1 MLPGKIYKPE
11 DFLDIARRR
20 YWYLLVPVALVAAGT
35 AAVTAQMPN
44 RYRSEAMIMVVPQGV
59 TPGYVIPAVTRGIE
73 DRLPSITQQLL
84 SRSRLE
90 PIIRDFNLYSEWTT
104 GGISEDV
111 IGQMRNAI
119 DISPSRGN
127 TFHVSF
133 AGENPRVVLKVT
145 ERLASSLIAE
155 NVASRASLAQG
166 TSQFLEAQLDDAR
179 RRLLEHEQKLESYR
193 RRYATELP
201 SQTTANVQVI
211 QNTQMQIQSL
221 AESTNRDRDER
232 LAVQRQLEDLRA
244 ELNTPVT
251 TTMARPDDDRASYAA
266 QLAEARA
273 NLVALEQRF
282 KPTHPEIGIAKR
294 RIRDLEAKAIQEASA
309 APSPVTTTAVRAPSA
324 AQKRRLTDLETQL
337 SQFDKRI
344 ANKQSEE
351 ARLRSELSGY
361 QRRVDMA
368 PMHES
373 EMVELTRDYATL
385 QSIYANLLTKK
396 EESKIAADLEQRQ
409 IGEQLRLVDPARLP
423 EGPFSPNRRRINA
436 LGLLAGLG
444 LGVALIALLEY
455 RDGTFRTDD
464 EVLRV
469 LALPVLAVVPVMV
482 SDSERK
488 RLRAREFALHVGL
501 GSTVIVCLAVVAY
514 SFVS

>member
-1 MLPGKIYKPE
+1 
-11 DFLDIARRR
+11 
-20 YWYLLVPVALVAAGT
+20 
-35 AAVTAQMPN
+35 
-44 RYRSEAMIMVVPQGV
+44 
-59 TPGYVIPAVTRGIE
+59 
-73 DRLPSITQQLL
+73 
-84 SRSRLE
+84 
-90 PIIRDFNLYSEWTT
+90 
-104 GGISEDV
+104 
-111 IGQMRNAI
+111 
-119 DISPSRGN
+119 
-127 TFHVSF
+127 
-133 AGENPRVVLKVT
+133 
-145 ERLASSLIAE
+145 
-155 NVASRASLAQG
+155 
-166 TSQFLEAQLDDAR
+166 
-179 RRLLEHEQKLESYR
+179 
-193 RRYATELP
+193 
-201 SQTTANVQVI
+201 
-211 QNTQMQIQSL
+211 
-221 AESTNRDRDER
+221 
-232 LAVQRQLEDLRA
+232 
-244 ELNTPVT
+244 
-251 TTMARPDDDRASYAA
+251 MARPDDDRASYAA